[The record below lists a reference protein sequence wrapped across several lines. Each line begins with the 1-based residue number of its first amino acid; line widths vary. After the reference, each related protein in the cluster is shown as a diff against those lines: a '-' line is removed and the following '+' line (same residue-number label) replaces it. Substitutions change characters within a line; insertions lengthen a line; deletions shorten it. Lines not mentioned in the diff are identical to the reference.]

1 MKIMTLR
8 NMMFPIHWR
17 RIFHYVIP
25 PLLLLLCGCR
35 IEVVVPAG
43 GAVMTESGRYT
54 CLAGARCTIEVND
67 LFFNETFFVKPES
80 GFTFG
85 GWAKR
90 PWFFCGGS
98 LSPCSLA
105 SAVMEGN
112 SWLENILYSDA
123 VFYLEPIFHP
133 GNWSGDYSLRPAY
146 DIANRCGSKKISY
159 STGKAFTIKVAQIDG
174 HISTDFITGNEIP
187 GAELVSKGVAVSLA
201 DPRRFSQRA
210 LYSHPSKGMIDY
222 YLVFEANL
230 SSKVGFSGDYF
241 AQYVERSSGQV
252 CSSNVYLFAERLTEV
267 PGIPKLTDTPDRR
280 GRFYID
286 MQGTDLVCSDGSRT
300 TVPGASTN
308 IQIGQSGALITFDNP
323 VEALV
328 AARTGTLAQYRLLAG
343 ARLKKSG
350 DFVANSYGRITYNE
364 TAAEWTTI
372 NGYLDRDSVSGTIR
386 VVNIPNDQLGI
397 CTESHAFTGYRID

>member
-1 MKIMTLR
+1 MALR
-8 NMMFPIHWR
+8 NVVFPIHRR
-17 RIFHYVIP
+17 RILHCVV
-25 PLLLLLCGCR
+25 PLLMLLLCGCR
-35 IEVVVPAG
+35 IEVVVPED

-98 LSPCSLA
+98 LSPCNLA
-105 SAVMEGN
+105 SAAMEGN
-112 SWLENILYSDA
+112 SWLENILYSDT

-133 GNWSGDYSLRPAY
+133 GNWSGGYSLRPAY
-146 DIANRCGSKKISY
+146 EIASRCGSKKISY
-159 STGKAFTIKVAQIDG
+159 RTSNAFTIQVAQVAG

-201 DPRRFSQRA
+201 DPRRFSQKA
-210 LYSHPSKGMIDY
+210 VYSHPSKGMIDY

-252 CSSNVYLFAERLTEV
+252 CSSNVYLFAERLTEGPGV
-267 PGIPKLTDTPDRR
+267 PEPANTPDRH
-280 GRFYID
+280 GSFNIE
-286 MQGTDLVCSDGSRT
+286 MQGTDLVCSDGSRRA
-300 TVPGASTN
+300 VPGASAN
-308 IQIGQSGALITFDNP
+308 IRISQSGGLITFDNP

-343 ARLKKSG
+343 ARLKASG
-350 DFVANSYGRITYNE
+350 DFVANSFGRITYNE
-364 TAAEWTTI
+364 TVAEWTTI
-372 NGYLDRDSVSGTIR
+372 NGNLARDSVSGTIR
-386 VVNIPNDQLGI
+386 VVNIPGDKLAS
-397 CTESHAFTGYRID
+397 CTETHAFTGYRID